1 MSAPRKSAAAAAS
14 LDAQLRLAERL
25 ADASEAIVRRYW
37 RTALVVSEKSD
48 LTPVTAADRESES
61 AMRRLIQEAFPGH
74 GIVGEE
80 YGPERTNADYVWV
93 LDPIDGT
100 KSFITG
106 KPLFGTLIG
115 LLHQGRAILGVINM
129 PALSERWVG
138 VTGSGA
144 TFNGKPVHPR
154 GCASLGQAAIFST
167 SPYMFQGDV
176 DRAAYERVRKAAK
189 LALFGTDCYA
199 YGLVANGSADLVIE
213 GGLGVYDFVG
223 PAAVIEAAGGIA
235 TDWQGRPLGL
245 GSDGRVVA
253 AGDRRCHEAA
263 LALLADAPSSSPGR

>member
-1 MSAPRKSAAAAAS
+1 MSAPPSAAAAS
-14 LDAQLRLAERL
+14 FDGLVRLAEQL

-37 RTALVVSEKSD
+37 RTRIEVMEKAD
-48 LTPVTAADRESES
+48 LTPVTQADRESEAS
-61 AMRRLIQEAFPGH
+61 MRRLIEAAFPGH

-80 YGPERTNADYVWV
+80 YGPERTDADYVWV

-115 LLHQGRAILGVINM
+115 LLHEGRAILGVINM
-129 PALSERWVG
+129 PALGERWVG
-138 VTGSGA
+138 AAGRGA
-144 TFNGKPVHPR
+144 SFNGKPVHPR
-154 GCASLGQAAIFST
+154 ECAALGQAAVFST
-167 SPYMFQGDV
+167 SPYMFQGER
-176 DRAAYERVRKAAK
+176 DRAGYERVRKAAK

-223 PAAVIEAAGGIA
+223 PAAVVEAAGGIA

-245 GSDGRVVA
+245 GSDGRVVV

-263 LALLADAPSSSPGR
+263 LALLADAPSSHPGR